1 VVALAEVSAQNR
13 RQKVFNMRLCVCAGG
28 FDTESLSKILVIYS
42 VSYFN
47 LGAWCFVCGA
57 NTKAPV
63 ATGLYQLL
71 LMFRG
76 SGNLSYH
83 DCITLMSSIKVNL
96 ENSNCLGGGCPGGG
110 SNTVRV

>member
-1 VVALAEVSAQNR
+1 VSHISIW
-13 RQKVFNMRLCVCAGG
+13 G
-28 FDTESLSKILVIYS
+28 
-42 VSYFN
+42 
-47 LGAWCFVCGA
+47 LGALFAGT

-71 LMFRG
+71 MMFRG